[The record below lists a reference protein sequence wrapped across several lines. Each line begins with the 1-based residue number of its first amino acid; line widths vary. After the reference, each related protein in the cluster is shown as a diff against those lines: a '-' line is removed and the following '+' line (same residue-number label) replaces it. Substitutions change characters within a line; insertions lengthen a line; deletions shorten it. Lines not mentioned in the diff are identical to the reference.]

1 MPVESA
7 IGSHITEPTE
17 GDSRNGRAVVEAFE
31 AWCCGVIVSEKT
43 LLYATDASYRFLAE
57 ADTLLNQTLLRILAL
72 LPVV

>member
-43 LLYATDASYRFLAE
+43 LLYATVMHHIGSLPK
-57 ADTLLNQTLLRILAL
+57 QTLCSIERYCAY
-72 LPVV
+72 